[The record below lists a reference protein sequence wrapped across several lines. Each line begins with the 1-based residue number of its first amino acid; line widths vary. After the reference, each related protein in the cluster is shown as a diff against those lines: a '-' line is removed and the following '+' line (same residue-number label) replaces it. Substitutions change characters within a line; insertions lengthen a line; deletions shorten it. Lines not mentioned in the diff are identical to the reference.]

1 MYKHLK
7 VSVFRVGKLL
17 MLSCICLIGSHGL
30 SAQESPTAQPTIMVI
45 PFAKEGVSLR
55 KAFEA
60 NELTRIAIT
69 KVKEGF
75 DKRGVNTIDL
85 RAKLKQTNLNEA
97 LQEGQQ
103 HEAKDDVIAISGA
116 DIYVEVEASSNP
128 SSTGNSANIIL
139 TAFDA
144 FSGESFANKT
154 ATSPKVYTENY
165 EKLIEKAVESEI
177 DNLLN
182 TIQEK
187 FNDIHIN
194 GRTIT
199 LHVGVDTE
207 SDISLDA
214 EFNDGGDYLSE
225 FIEQWVSQN
234 AFRGSYHIQGVTSNK
249 ITFDQ
254 VKIPLFDETGQNFR
268 ISSFAS
274 SFRKYLRGEGV
285 DVKQTIQGNNV
296 VMTITGLRE

>member
-1 MYKHLK
+1 MRRI
-7 VSVFRVGKLL
+7 SVQVLQRTVLVLL
-17 MLSCICLIGSHGL
+17 GMWLWVLCSY
-30 SAQESPTAQPTIMVI
+30 AQETVTAQPTIMVI
-45 PFAKEGVSLR
+45 PFAREGVTLR
-55 KAFEA
+55 SVYEN

-75 DKRGVNTIDL
+75 DQRGVNTIDL

-103 HEAKDDVIAISGA
+103 HETKDDVIAVSGA
-116 DIYVEVEASSNP
+116 DIYVEVDASSNP
-128 SSTGNSANIIL
+128 SKTGNSAYVIL

-154 ATSPKVYTENY
+154 ASSPKIYTDNY
-165 EKLIEKAVESEI
+165 EKLIEKAVEAEI

-187 FNDIHIN
+187 FNDVHLN

-199 LHVGVDTE
+199 VHVGIE
-207 SDISLDA
+207 EGSELSLDS
-214 EFNDGGDYLSE
+214 EFNDEGDYVSE
-225 FIEQWVSQN
+225 MIENWVSDH
-234 AFRGSYHIQGVTSNK
+234 AFNGTYHIQGATSNK

-254 VKIPLFDETGQNFR
+254 VKVPLFDEEGKNYR
-268 ISSFAS
+268 ISAFANA
-274 SFRKYLRGEGV
+274 FRKYMRANGIS
-285 DVKQTIQGNNV
+285 VKQTIQGNNV
-296 VMTITGLRE
+296 VFVITGLRE

>member
-1 MYKHLK
+1 MNKYTRMLMFNTVKM
-7 VSVFRVGKLL
+7 LL
-17 MLSCICLIGSHGL
+17 ISCFCMLWNQDVV
-30 SAQESPTAQPTIMVI
+30 AQDTPTAQPTIMVI
-45 PFAKEGVSLR
+45 PYAKEGVSLR
-55 KAFEA
+55 RAYEA

-75 DKRGVNTIDL
+75 DRRGVNTIDL

-103 HEAKDDVIAISGA
+103 HESKDDVIAISGA
-116 DIYVEVEASSNP
+116 DVYVEVEASSNP

-154 ATSPKVYTENY
+154 ATSPKIYTENY

-177 DNLLN
+177 ENLLN

-187 FNDIHIN
+187 FNDIHLN

-199 LHVGVDTE
+199 FHVGVDAE
-207 SDISLDA
+207 SDVSLDA
-214 EFNDGGDYLSE
+214 EFNDEGDYLSE
-225 FIEQWVSQN
+225 FIEQWVRQN
-234 AFRGSYHIQGVTSNK
+234 AFQGAYHIQGVTSNK

-254 VKIPLFDETGQNFR
+254 VKIPLFDESGQNFR
-268 ISSFAS
+268 ISTFAS
-274 SFRKYLRGEGV
+274 SFRKFMRAEGV
-285 DVKQTIQGNNV
+285 AVKQTIQGNNI
-296 VMTITGLRE
+296 VMAITGFRE